1 MMRFLISPAV
11 FKSNANE
18 QSIRSFSKIKEI
30 DANVCSNEF
39 IYVKER
45 IFELSK

>member
-1 MMRFLISPAV
+1 MRFLNSPVV
-11 FKSNANE
+11 FKPNPNE
-18 QSIRSFSKIKEI
+18 PSIRSFYNVKEN

-45 IFELSK
+45 MFKLSK